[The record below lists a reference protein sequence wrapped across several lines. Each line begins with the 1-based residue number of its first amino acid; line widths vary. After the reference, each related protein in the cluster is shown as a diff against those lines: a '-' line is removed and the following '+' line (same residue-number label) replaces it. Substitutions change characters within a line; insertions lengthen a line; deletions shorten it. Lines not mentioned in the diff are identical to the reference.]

1 MISSMITG
9 DMIGN
14 FGSVAENTETVSDS
28 LKSLIDNMANY
39 KEGNPD
45 EASVNKE
52 AEAVTTILSL
62 AIIGSGEGS
71 MFDKKDEAGA
81 VLEQGAVGSDPDS
94 FITTVVES
102 EVVMGTVTDTVK
114 NNESNPFGVTY
125 DTEEE
130 KQEVASALENYYAE
144 NATGDDEELK
154 SKLQDLAIVMDVEID
169 LDQFA
174 D

>member
-1 MISSMITG
+1 
-9 DMIGN
+9 
-14 FGSVAENTETVSDS
+14 
-28 LKSLIDNMANY
+28 
-39 KEGNPD
+39 
-45 EASVNKE
+45 
-52 AEAVTTILSL
+52 
-62 AIIGSGEGS
+62 